1 MFDRDIT
8 LDFHLRATSPYSL
21 LTFQVVKPNKKP
33 CGNLERK
40 QGVECSKVF
49 TLKGCTLIFDHSA
62 FRRLLT
68 YSLLH
73 IDRKLNLFLI
83 SLLRFFNSSE
93 SFCKKLDYCIASLV

>member
-33 CGNLERK
+33 CGSLERK

-49 TLKGCTLIFDHSA
+49 ILKGCTLIFDQSA

-73 IDRKLNLFLI
+73 IDTNKIKLVLA
-83 SLLRFFNSSE
+83 
-93 SFCKKLDYCIASLV
+93 Y

>member
-8 LDFHLRATSPYSL
+8 LDFHLRATSPYPL

-33 CGNLERK
+33 CGSLERK
-40 QGVECSKVF
+40 QGVECSTVF
-49 TLKGCTLIFDHSA
+49 ILKGCTLIFDHSA

-73 IDRKLNLFLI
+73 IDTNKIKLV
-83 SLLRFFNSSE
+83 FN
-93 SFCKKLDYCIASLV
+93 